1 MVDVG
6 AAASA
11 TAAATTTATAAAAD
25 TAAAATAAAAATTA
39 AAAAA
44 AAAATTTTSNTTG
57 NRHNRNRFE
66 LFGALTNETLQVAP
80 GANTVQ
86 TLSISKKMG
95 ERLGQSFH
103 VAARTVRRVDADSV
117 MATYV
122 DEFVSRKRHHALAQV
137 V

>member
-44 AAAATTTTSNTTG
+44 AAAATTTTNTTG